1 MTLISSKILMTAT
14 EIEMMIAMK
23 ILLYQILSDQPI
35 LIKHLELRLHPTLP
49 QTTTEAWIQS

>member
-1 MTLISSKILMTAT
+1 MTAT

-23 ILLYQILSDQPI
+23 ILLYKILSDQPI